1 MRKKIATIMTVML
14 LATSVAGCACNS
26 SKNEPG
32 KNTTK
37 NTETNESTSENT
49 TSAQES
55 EDTTTDSS
63 SENTTENTT
72 TKNEQTTIKQ
82 EQTTTKKEQ
91 TTTKPSGGNNKNNP
105 LNKLSGKDITKL
117 LLANKRLDSSVIKG
131 SNGIILADTS
141 DVIRANMSSFI
152 ECALRPNRLSLIS
165 AKASCT
171 VSGNTYKWSGF
182 DSYCNITSFF
192 DSYENAIKG
201 CVEQTSDAIDYAKQ
215 YVGGLD
221 VWVPSNVESE
231 HIMLSVSGNA
241 EYLYQKGTD
250 GYSVCSRYTNDE
262 GKNVYEIYDYEGASS
277 GNLVKTYMLY
287 IPDER
292 YEFSLDMGQTMN
304 LYVIA
309 ENTRGYWNLYYVSDM
324 GEHANA
330 TNLMSTSKIAYA
342 FDYMLGSNFENG
354 ITSCVTFISQD
365 KKCDYLKVDGNTVTL
380 FPCGF
385 NGIKSF
391 KITASANEVANQGSE
406 KGDTKVVVS
415 DGDYFTT
422 NGGIE
427 IELSNGKVIKQGD
440 TFCDGKV
447 KYNYGNVT
455 YVADYGYYPDIQF
468 VVEGNSVDE
477 IMNNF
482 NQFLTANNI
491 TCKGDMKNII
501 NNAVTG
507 DILLKQ
513 FPASY
518 EWNGYT
524 LDSYANIKS
533 AIAKEKAS
541 FTTFENMYNKVK
553 NNKTATITQLGNS
566 LLAYDFAKLD
576 SFNAGTVTYKDGK
589 VTVSGMSAAL
599 KDFALIDKNGKYCI
613 NLALAAVSESNPNAY
628 DLCTMVPLESSNKQF
643 TIYTSGNT
651 FTLTQAAEF
660 DANVLLEIGTYYLVA
675 YVSTEDGLPVS
686 VLTEVKTS
694 AAISGENSGLQ
705 LTVGQDTSGRVTFT
719 YAGISDVYVL
729 AEKSLSSYT
738 FEEIQELLLSAVID
752 VGTPTTRNVETWNGS
767 SWVVADGS
775 AAITGTTVRMAY
787 VRTTPDGDESAY
799 VYLQGK

>member
-1 MRKKIATIMTVML
+1 MKKKIALITAVML
-14 LATSVAGCACNS
+14 LATSVAGCACGS
-26 SKNEPG
+26 SKKETG
-32 KNTTK
+32 KTTT
-37 NTETNESTSENT
+37 TEKVADVESTDESST
-49 TSAQES
+49 TES
-55 EDTTTDSS
+55 SGDTTTESS
-63 SENTTENTT
+63 GDTTTENTT
-72 TKNEQTTIKQ
+72 TTT
-82 EQTTTKKEQ
+82 EE
-91 TTTKPSGGNNKNNP
+91 TTTKPAQNETTKPSSGNNNNNKNP
-105 LNKLSGKDITKL
+105 LSKLSGKDITKL
-117 LLANKRLDSSVIKG
+117 LLANKRLDSSVLKDSNNIIIADASEIIK
-131 SNGIILADTS
+131 T
-141 DVIRANMSSFI
+141 NMSSFI

-241 EYLYQKGTD
+241 EYLYQKGPD

-277 GNLVKTYMLY
+277 GDLVKTYMLY

-342 FDYMLGSNFENG
+342 FDYMLGNNFEDG

-365 KKCDYLKVDGNTVTL
+365 KKCDYLKVNGNTVTL

-391 KITASANEVANQGSE
+391 KITASSNEVANQGSE
-406 KGDTKVVVS
+406 NGNTKVVVS

-422 NGGIE
+422 SGGIE
-427 IELSNGKVIKQGD
+427 IEISNGKVIKQGD

-686 VLTEVKTS
+686 VLTEVKT
-694 AAISGENSGLQ
+694 ADAISGENSGLQ
-705 LTVGQDTSGRVTFT
+705 LTVGRDTSGRVTFT
-719 YAGISDVYVL
+719 YAEISDVYVL

-752 VGTPTTRNVETWNGS
+752 VGTPTTRNVEIWNGS

>member
-1 MRKKIATIMTVML
+1 MKKKIALITAVML
-14 LATSVAGCACNS
+14 LATSVAGCACGS
-26 SKNEPG
+26 SKKETG
-32 KNTTK
+32 KTTT
-37 NTETNESTSENT
+37 TEKVADVESTDESST
-49 TSAQES
+49 TES
-55 EDTTTDSS
+55 SGDTTTESS
-63 SENTTENTT
+63 GDTTTENTT
-72 TKNEQTTIKQ
+72 TTT
-82 EQTTTKKEQ
+82 EE
-91 TTTKPSGGNNKNNP
+91 TTTKPAQNETTKPSSGNNNNNKNP
-105 LNKLSGKDITKL
+105 LSKLSGKDITKL
-117 LLANKRLDSSVIKG
+117 LLANKRLDSSVLKDSNNIIIADASEIIK
-131 SNGIILADTS
+131 T
-141 DVIRANMSSFI
+141 NMSSFI

-241 EYLYQKGTD
+241 EYLYQKGPD

-277 GNLVKTYMLY
+277 GDLVKTYMLY

-342 FDYMLGSNFENG
+342 FDYMLGNNFEDG

-365 KKCDYLKVDGNTVTL
+365 KKCDYLKVNGNTVTL

-391 KITASANEVANQGSE
+391 KITASSNEVANQGSE
-406 KGDTKVVVS
+406 NGNTKVVVS
-415 DGDYFTT
+415 EGDYFTT

-686 VLTEVKTS
+686 VLTEVKT
-694 AAISGENSGLQ
+694 ADAISGENSGLQ
-705 LTVGQDTSGRVTFT
+705 LTVGRDTSGRVTFT
-719 YAGISDVYVL
+719 YAEISDVYVL

-752 VGTPTTRNVETWNGS
+752 VGTPTTRNVEIWNGS

-787 VRTTPDGDESAY
+787 VRTTPDGDKSAY

>member
-1 MRKKIATIMTVML
+1 MKKKIALITAVML
-14 LATSVAGCACNS
+14 LATSVAGCACGS
-26 SKNEPG
+26 SKKETG
-32 KNTTK
+32 KTTT
-37 NTETNESTSENT
+37 TEKVADVESTDESST
-49 TSAQES
+49 TES
-55 EDTTTDSS
+55 SGDTTTESS
-63 SENTTENTT
+63 GDTTTENTT
-72 TKNEQTTIKQ
+72 TTT
-82 EQTTTKKEQ
+82 EE
-91 TTTKPSGGNNKNNP
+91 TTTKPAQNETTKPSSGNNNNNKNP
-105 LNKLSGKDITKL
+105 LSKLSGKDITKL
-117 LLANKRLDSSVIKG
+117 LLANKRLDSSVLKDSNNIIIADASEIIK
-131 SNGIILADTS
+131 T
-141 DVIRANMSSFI
+141 NMSSFI

-241 EYLYQKGTD
+241 EYLYQKGPD

-277 GNLVKTYMLY
+277 GDLVKTYMLY

-342 FDYMLGSNFENG
+342 FDYMLGNNFEDG

-365 KKCDYLKVDGNTVTL
+365 KKCDYLKVNGNTVTL

-391 KITASANEVANQGSE
+391 KITASSNEVANQGSE
-406 KGDTKVVVS
+406 NGNTKVVVS
-415 DGDYFTT
+415 EGDYFTT

-686 VLTEVKTS
+686 VLTEVKT
-694 AAISGENSGLQ
+694 ADAISGENSGLQ
-705 LTVGQDTSGRVTFT
+705 LTVGRDTSGRVTFT
-719 YAGISDVYVL
+719 YAEISDVYVL

-752 VGTPTTRNVETWNGS
+752 VGTPTTRNVEIWNGS

>member
-1 MRKKIATIMTVML
+1 MKKKIAIIMTVML

-26 SKNEPG
+26 SKGNAE
-32 KNTTK
+32 KSTTTK
-37 NTETNESTSENT
+37 NDESNESTNET
-49 TSAQES
+49 TSDDTTSLQES
-55 EDTTTDSS
+55 NDSTTKPSDDS
-63 SENTTENTT
+63 TTENTT
-72 TKNEQTTIKQ
+72 TKNEQTT
-82 EQTTTKKEQ
+82 TKKEQ
-91 TTTKPSGGNNKNNP
+91 STTKPNGGNNNKNP

-117 LLANKRLDSSVIKG
+117 LLANKRLDSSVIKD

-141 DVIRANMSSFI
+141 DVIRTNMSSFI

-165 AKASCT
+165 SKASCT

-182 DSYCNITSFF
+182 DSYCNTTSFF

-201 CVEQTSDAIDYAKQ
+201 CVDQTSDAIDYAKQ
-215 YVGGLD
+215 YIGGLD
-221 VWVPSNVESE
+221 VWVPSNVESQYL
-231 HIMLSVSGNA
+231 MLSVSGNA
-241 EYLYQKGTD
+241 EYLYQKDTN
-250 GYSVCSRYTNDE
+250 GYSVCCRYTNDAAQ
-262 GKNVYEIYDYEGASS
+262 NVYEIYDYQKDS
-277 GNLVKTYMLY
+277 GNGVAKTYMLY

-292 YEFSLDMGQTMN
+292 YEFSLDMGQDMN

-342 FDYMLGSNFENG
+342 FDYMLGSSFEGG

-365 KKCDYLKVDGNTVTL
+365 KTCDYIKVNGNTVTL
-380 FPCGF
+380 YPCGF

-391 KITASANEVANQGSE
+391 KITASGNEVANKGSN
-406 KGDTKVVVS
+406 DSNAKVVIG
-415 DGDYFTT
+415 DGLYETY

-427 IELSNGKVIKQGD
+427 IELANGKVIKQED

-447 KYNYGNVT
+447 KYNYGNVNC
-455 YVADYGYYPDIQF
+455 VADYGYYPDIQF
-468 VVEGNSVDE
+468 DVQGNSVDE
-477 IMNNF
+477 ILNNF

-507 DILLKQ
+507 DILLNQ
-513 FPASY
+513 FPSSY

-524 LDSYANIKS
+524 LDTYANIKS

-541 FTTFENMYNKVK
+541 FATFDNMYNKVK
-553 NNKTATITQLGNS
+553 NNKTATITQLGNA

-576 SFNAGTVTYKDGK
+576 TFNAGTVTYKDNK
-589 VTVSGMSAAL
+589 LTVSGMQTSL

-613 NLALAAVSESNPNAY
+613 NLGLATVSESNPTAY
-628 DLCTMVPLESSNKQF
+628 DLCTMVPLQSSNKQF
-643 TIYTSGNT
+643 ATYTSGDK
-651 FTLTQAAEF
+651 FTLSQTAEYG
-660 DANVLLEIGTYYLVA
+660 ANVLLEEGTYYLVA

-686 VLTEVKTS
+686 VLTEVKPST
-694 AAISGENSGLQ
+694 AISGSNSEIQ
-705 LTVGQDTSGRVTFT
+705 LTVGSDTSGRVTFT
-719 YAGISDVYVL
+719 YGEVSDVHISVD
-729 AEKSLSSYT
+729 KSLSSYT
-738 FEEIQELLLSAVID
+738 FEQIQELLMSTIIN
-752 VGTPTTRNVETWNGS
+752 VGTPTTRDVEINSGNA
-767 SWVVADGS
+767 WVVADGS
-775 AAITGTTVRMAY
+775 AAITSNMVRMEY
-787 VRTTPDGDESAY
+787 VKTTPDGEVVAY